1 MSEEKMIRLSQA
13 SRELKVGIATLT
25 EILEEKGFHVEN
37 SPNSKITLAQ
47 YEILAEEFGIPL
59 SNLNLNFSKKFND
72 ETTTTATVETLA
84 PEAVKPLAEE
94 KEPVAVI
101 NTPAETTPSAV
112 AVEQPSIE
120 KVEITTKLP
129 GPKILGKI
137 DLDSK
142 KPVINPTEEVKK
154 VTEEPPQAEEKAP
167 VQTPVIEEKIIQ
179 VIPEQEPLV
188 QTKAPS
194 ELIVETPPVEAV
206 IEVKFEPQIE
216 PVPEIQSME
225 EEKPNTQVFNEEDEV
240 QKATP
245 TDIIPKQ
252 STETKTDKVIQTQV
266 KNQAQVQSKPYN
278 QPEKKFVKTETQAHE
293 SKESQKQEPKTIT
306 PEPKTEEESV
316 ELIKAKAETL
326 GGLKILGKIEL
337 PSDKKGGS
345 GKPVASSDEKER
357 KKRKRKKK
365 KVKKAEQVDVNAV
378 QAKQNQGG
386 NNAGNNNAN
395 NNNNSKGNNNT
406 SNNSNSNHN
415 NNNQSNRNNQNQQS
429 QNKSGNHNNNSGNN
443 AHRNN
448 DRNQKKNPKKPNV
461 EITDKQIQDQIK
473 ATLAQLSSKGKGK
486 IKRRALRKD
495 GSIEEIEIDESKLL
509 KVTEFVSVS
518 DLASIMEVSVN
529 DLIKTCLSMGMFVSI
544 NQRLDAE
551 AIQFIAAEY
560 SFDVE
565 FITAEEAQ
573 DEEEEEIDDPDTLT
587 SRAPIVTVMGHVDH
601 GKTSL
606 LDYIRRT
613 DVAAGESGGITQ
625 HIGAYDVVTDD
636 GRRVVFLDTPGHEA
650 FTAMRARGAKLTDVV
665 ILVVAADDSVM
676 PQTKEAINH
685 ARVAGVPI
693 VIAINK
699 VDKPSANAQ
708 KIREELSQENILV
721 ESWGGK
727 FQDQEISA
735 KTGMGIQ
742 ELLDKVLLEAEILEL
757 KANPHKTA
765 VGTVV
770 EASLDKGRGYVAN
783 ILVQA
788 GTLKVGDIILVG
800 SHYGRVKAMFD
811 HRGNRLKEAGPSTPV
826 QVLGLDGAPQAGDTL
841 KVMNNDREAREI
853 AAKREQILREQ
864 NIRATKGLTLEEI
877 GRRRALKN
885 FSELRLIVKGDVD
898 GSVEALSDSLL
909 KLSTEEI
916 EVKIIHKA
924 VGQITE
930 ADIMLAK
937 ASEAIVLGFQVRPS
951 LNAKRNAEQEK
962 VQIKT
967 YSIIYDAIEEIKDAM
982 EGMLAPT
989 IKEIIVGYA
998 EVRNV
1003 FKISKIGTVAGCMV
1017 TEGYIKRNNKVRII
1031 RDGIVTYEG
1040 DILTLKRYKDD
1051 VAEVKQNFECGIG
1064 IKNFNDLKEGDMIES
1079 FENQE
1084 VKRTL

>member
-25 EILEEKGFHVEN
+25 EVLDEKGFHVEN

-47 YEILAEEFGIPL
+47 YEVLAEEFGISL

-72 ETTTTATVETLA
+72 EAGTTTTALAEAVVSEPVKPVVEEKNLPITDFQPIEAKTVE
-84 PEAVKPLAEE
+84 AES
-94 KEPVAVI
+94 I
-101 NTPAETTPSAV
+101 
-112 AVEQPSIE
+112 QPKVE
-120 KVEITTKLP
+120 KVEISAKLP
-129 GPKILGKI
+129 GLKVINKI
-137 DLDSK
+137 DLDNK
-142 KPVINPTEEVKK
+142 KTALNPIEEVPQ

-167 VQTPVIEEKIIQ
+167 VQTLIVEEKTSQPATQETQIESEAVNKPIEELPKVEIKTEPKI
-179 VIPEQEPLV
+179 E
-188 QTKAPS
+188 APV
-194 ELIVETPPVEAV
+194 EIIVETPVL
-206 IEVKFEPQIE
+206 EVKALESQETMPSNEVKIE
-216 PVPEIQSME
+216 PPIQ
-225 EEKPNTQVFNEEDEV
+225 
-240 QKATP
+240 ATP
-245 TDIIPKQ
+245 TQ
-252 STETKTDKVIQTQV
+252 SIETKTDKVIQTQF
-266 KNQAQVQSKPYN
+266 KNQAQVQNKPQN
-278 QPEKKFVKTETQAHE
+278 QPEKKFVKPENQAVE
-293 SKESQKQEPKTIT
+293 NKEVQKNEPKINSQEPKV
-306 PEPKTEEESV
+306 EDESV

-337 PSDKKGGS
+337 PSDKKSGS
-345 GKPVASSDEKER
+345 KPVASSDEKER

-365 KVKKAEQVDVNAV
+365 KVKKAEPVDVNAV
-378 QAKQNQGG
+378 QTKPAQN
-386 NNAGNNNAN
+386 NSSNAGNTTT
-395 NNNNSKGNNNT
+395 NNT
-406 SNNSNSNHN
+406 NSSNNHNNTRN
-415 NNNQSNRNNQNQQS
+415 NNNQQNRNNNQQS
-429 QNKSGNHNNNSGNN
+429 QNKSANTTTNQNNNSNN
-443 AHRNN
+443 RNN
-448 DRNQKKNPKKPNV
+448 NRNQDPKKNKKPNV

-473 ATLAQLSSKGKGK
+473 ATLAQLSTKGKGK
-486 IKRRALRKD
+486 LKRRAFRKD
-495 GSIEEIEIDESKLL
+495 GSEDEIEIDESKLL

-518 DLASIMEVSVN
+518 DLASIMETSVN
-529 DLIKTCLSMGMFVSI
+529 DVIKSCLSMGMFVSI

-560 SFDVE
+560 GYDVE

-573 DEEEEEIDDPDTLT
+573 SEEEDEVDAPESLVP
-587 SRAPIVTVMGHVDH
+587 RAPIVTVMGHVDH

-699 VDKPSANAQ
+699 VDKPAANAQ

-735 KTGMGIQ
+735 KTGMGIH
-742 ELLDKVLLEAEILEL
+742 ELLDKVLLEAEMLEL
-757 KANPHKTA
+757 KANASKKA

-788 GTLKVGDIILVG
+788 GTLRVGDIILVG

-811 HRGNRLKEAGPSTPV
+811 HRGKRLLEAGPSTPV

-877 GRRRALKN
+877 GRRKALGN
-885 FSELRLIVKGDVD
+885 FRELRLIVKGDVD

-998 EVRNV
+998 EVRNI
-1003 FKISKIGTVAGCMV
+1003 FKISKVGTVAGCMV
-1017 TEGYIKRNNKVRII
+1017 TEGFIKRANKVRII

-1040 DILTLKRYKDD
+1040 DLSTLKRFKDD
-1051 VAEVKQNFECGIG
+1051 VSEVKQNFECGLG
-1064 IKNFNDLKEGDMIES
+1064 IRNFNDLKEGDMIEC

-1084 VKRTL
+1084 IKRTL